1 MAQYDLNL
9 RDYWYVVKKR
19 KVIIFFT
26 VISLAVF
33 SVLFSF
39 FWQPVPLFQ
48 ATASVKV
55 EQSGTVTGLYIQAIS
70 WSQTDYMQTQ
80 AAVIK
85 SYYVMEVVAKR
96 LGLIPSDIPS
106 HEVRA
111 NKDYQK
117 IILDLRDHVETEQEG
132 YSNIINISTVAEDPL
147 YAQRFANMVAAV
159 YKEQH
164 VLDINKRIFEAKKF
178 IEGQLKVVRDR
189 LQHAEEAVRDFR
201 EGNKL
206 ISLNAQTTSVLNQ
219 MARLESDYE
228 RALESKK
235 KIEELK
241 RLLTVAGDR
250 PVTADTSFYSDE
262 VSVLYRS
269 LNDRLVKL
277 MLERETLLITY
288 TEDYPRVVELNKQ
301 IGETIASMKAQLLSQ
316 EASIDIRIGELAGH
330 IAQLDEQI
338 KTLPEKGLELTRL
351 EHDVQVNEEVYL
363 MLEKKYQE
371 SLIQEAEK
379 VEEVQIVRPAVEP
392 TEPINPRKTA
402 ATGAFGTLIGLILGV
417 ILAYV
422 VETFDTSLGAVE
434 EIEQLTG
441 VGVLGVIPHV
451 NVSDI
456 RAHLINEGSGAFD
469 EETAE
474 RYARIVTHFAPKST
488 LAETYKTLRTNIS
501 FASLEHHVKTLSFAS
516 SSPREGKTTVAINL
530 AVVLAQAGKKVLLID
545 ADMRKPMIASVF
557 GIGQTPGLSDVILGN
572 YEWDEVVVTIS
583 DIMVGKLGFDDIMKT
598 PGIEN
603 LNIIP
608 SGSIPPNPAELV
620 GSGRIAE
627 LLSEAKR
634 KYDVILMDTPPL
646 LSATDAAVIG
656 AKMDGVLL
664 VYQVGKIGRGILKR
678 AKAQLDAVNASVLG
692 VVLNGL
698 RVEVSPDFV
707 GQSQYYKHYY
717 HYGYGG
723 SRKKHSDPS
732 LWERLSS
739 GGPLSVFDRVK
750 DSKVGR
756 KLHF

>member
-19 KVIIFFT
+19 KFIIFFT

-39 FWQPVPLFQ
+39 FWQPVPLFE

-96 LGLIPSDIPS
+96 LGLIPPDLHSQ
-106 HEVRA
+106 EVRA
-111 NKDYQK
+111 NKDFQK

-132 YSNIINISTVAEDPL
+132 YSNIINISTIAKDPQ

-206 ISLNAQTTSVLNQ
+206 ISLNAQTTSILNQ
-219 MARLESDYE
+219 MARLEAEYE
-228 RALESKK
+228 RTLEGKK

-241 RLLTVAGDR
+241 RLLATAGDR

-301 IGETIASMKAQLLSQ
+301 IGETIASMKAQLVSQ
-316 EASIDIRIGELAGH
+316 EAIIDVRIKDLALNM
-330 IAQLDEQI
+330 AQLDEQI
-338 KTLPEKGLELTRL
+338 KMLPEKGLELTRL
-351 EHDVQVNEEVYL
+351 EHEVQVNEEVYL

-402 ATGAFGTLIGLILGV
+402 ATGAFGALIGLILGV
-417 ILAYV
+417 IFAYV

-451 NVSDI
+451 NISDI
-456 RAHLINEGSGAFD
+456 RAHLMNEGSEEFD

-488 LAETYKTLRTNIS
+488 LAETYKTLRTNLS
-501 FASLEHHVKTLSFAS
+501 FASLEHHVKALSFAS

-557 GIGQTPGLSDVILGN
+557 GINQNPGLSDVILGN
-572 YEWDEVVVTIS
+572 HEWDEVVVTIS
-583 DIMVGKLGFDDIMKT
+583 DIMVGKLGVDDIMKT
-598 PGIEN
+598 PGMEN

-620 GSGRIAE
+620 GSGRITE
-627 LLSEAKR
+627 LLNEAKK
-634 KYDVILMDTPPL
+634 KYDIILMDTPPL
-646 LSATDAAVIG
+646 LSATDAALIG

-678 AKAQLDAVNASVLG
+678 AKAQLDSVKAKVRG

-698 RVEVSPDFV
+698 RVEVSPEFV
-707 GQSQYYKHYY
+707 GQSQYYRYYY
-717 HYGYGG
+717 HYGYGR
-723 SRKKHSDPS
+723 RKKGNAEPS
-732 LWERLSS
+732 LWERLSA
-739 GGPLSVFDRVK
+739 GGPF
-750 DSKVGR
+750 SKIVRWVRWTEARR
-756 KLHF
+756 K